1 MNKIIHFT
9 LNGDPVEA
17 LAPVNMTMVDFLR
30 KEMHLTGTKRGC
42 EEGECGA
49 CTILLD
55 GRAVPS
61 CIMLAMEADG
71 DLTDDDNLTGRLTSL
86 DFNILDKVWLKGSIS
101 SIDRFARYLESA
113 GANSRDEAAYKADLE
128 RLYPFSERGYYGE
141 EWYCEPVLVFPD
153 GSSYSTM
160 QSYFADGFF
169 ESVIESF
176 KKLGDDFVRVF
187 DQEAGA

>member
-61 CIMLAMEADG
+61 CIMLAVEADG
-71 DLTDDDNLTGRLTSL
+71 HEITTIEGVRKNGCTPYSRSSWINGRC
-86 DFNILDKVWLKGSIS
+86 
-101 SIDRFARYLESA
+101 SA
-113 GANSRDEAAYKADLE
+113 ASAPPA
-128 RLYPFSERGYYGE
+128 
-141 EWYCEPVLVFPD
+141 
-153 GSSYSTM
+153 
-160 QSYFADGFF
+160 
-169 ESVIESF
+169 
-176 KKLGDDFVRVF
+176 
-187 DQEAGA
+187 

>member
-61 CIMLAMEADG
+61 CIMLAVEADG
-71 DLTDDDNLTGRLTSL
+71 HEITTIEGVRKNGVLHPVQQEFMDKWALQCGFCTPGIILSAVEIVGTGRTYTREELRKLISGHLCRCTGYQ
-86 DFNILDKVWLKGSIS
+86 NILNAV
-101 SIDRFARYLESA
+101 E
-113 GANSRDEAAYKADLE
+113 KAVNVCN
-128 RLYPFSERGYYGE
+128 GYVGE
-141 EWYCEPVLVFPD
+141 K
-153 GSSYSTM
+153 
-160 QSYFADGFF
+160 QS
-169 ESVIESF
+169 
-176 KKLGDDFVRVF
+176 
-187 DQEAGA
+187 

>member
-61 CIMLAMEADG
+61 CIMLAVEADG
-71 DLTDDDNLTGRLTSL
+71 HEITTIEGVRKNGVLHPVQQE
-86 DFNILDKVWLKGSIS
+86 FMDKWALQCGFCTPGFIMTAVEI
-101 SIDRFARYLESA
+101 LESGKLYTDA
-113 GANSRDEAAYKADLE
+113 ELRKLLSGHLCRCTGYAKIVEAIDCAA
-128 RLYPFSERGYYGE
+128 
-141 EWYCEPVLVFPD
+141 
-153 GSSYSTM
+153 
-160 QSYFADGFF
+160 
-169 ESVIESF
+169 
-176 KKLGDDFVRVF
+176 KKLAKAK
-187 DQEAGA
+187 EAEA

>member
-42 EEGECGA
+42 GA

-71 DLTDDDNLTGRLTSL
+71 HEITTIEGVRKNGVLHPVQQEFMDKWALQCGFCTPGMIMSALSLLNEKPNPTEEEIRDGIAGNLCRCTGYAK
-86 DFNILDKVWLKGSIS
+86 IVEA
-101 SIDRFARYLESA
+101 IDC
-113 GANSRDEAAYKADLE
+113 AA
-128 RLYPFSERGYYGE
+128 
-141 EWYCEPVLVFPD
+141 
-153 GSSYSTM
+153 
-160 QSYFADGFF
+160 
-169 ESVIESF
+169 
-176 KKLGDDFVRVF
+176 KKLAKAK
-187 DQEAGA
+187 EAEA